1 MPNSQL
7 YVRDT
12 SNNKNVPLQVDSGNQ
27 LNVSDSST
35 HTSLS
40 SISSTLAGSL
50 TVSDT
55 TAQASLSSIQSSVSG
70 ILTTSDSTAQSS
82 LSNIESSV
90 AGTLNVEDT
99 ITQKYLSNIDVIL
112 GGTISTSD
120 NTAQSSLNNIDSKLS
135 GVLATSEAVLSDKGG
150 FGTQT
155 VIVGDVSN
163 NVDATGYRNCMVFGN
178 LGTAG
183 SIMIQ
188 VSNNNTEWYDD
199 HTSEFFSNASS
210 YHVAGRF
217 QCITKHWRVKH
228 NVAGSVEIRWAMQS

>member
-7 YVRDT
+7 YVRNT

-70 ILTTSDSTAQSS
+70 IITTSDSTAQSS
-82 LSNIESSV
+82 LSNIESSLG
-90 AGTLNVEDT
+90 GTLNVNDST
-99 ITQKYLSNIDVIL
+99 ANLSL
-112 GGTISTSD
+112 
-120 NTAQSSLNNIDSKLS
+120 SSIENSLT
-135 GVLATSEAVLSDKGG
+135 GVLTTTAAISRDQGG

-155 VIVGDVSN
+155 VIDGDVSN
-163 NVDATGYRNCMVFGN
+163 SVNGENYRNVMVFGN

-188 VSNNNTEWYDD
+188 VSYNNTDWYDD
-199 HTSEFFSNASS
+199 HSSEFFSNATS
-210 YHVAGRF
+210 YDVAGRF
-217 QCITKHWRVKH
+217 QSIAKHWRVKYQ
-228 NVAGSVEIRWAMQS
+228 VSGSVEIRWAMKD

>member
-7 YVRDT
+7 YVRNT
-12 SNNKNVPLQVDSGNQ
+12 SNNKNVPLQVDSSNQ

-70 ILTTSDSTAQSS
+70 IITTSDSTAQSS
-82 LSNIESSV
+82 LSNIESSLG
-90 AGTLNVEDT
+90 GTLNVNDST
-99 ITQKYLSNIDVIL
+99 ANLSLSSIENSLTGVIA
-112 GGTISTSD
+112 
-120 NTAQSSLNNIDSKLS
+120 TASQ
-135 GVLATSEAVLSDKGG
+135 VLSDKGG
-150 FGTQT
+150 FGTQI
-155 VIVGDVSN
+155 VIEGDVSN
-163 NVDATGYRNCMVFGN
+163 NVDADNYRDVMVFGN

-183 SIMIQ
+183 SILIQ
-188 VSNNNTEWYDD
+188 VSNNNSDWYDD
-199 HTSEFFSNASS
+199 HTCEFFSNASS

-217 QCITKHWRVKH
+217 QSIAKHWRIKYQ
-228 NVAGSVEIRWAMQS
+228 VAGTVEMRWAMKA